1 LSPAIRPLGITLL
14 NTLRAVAVVAAT
26 IAASSATYAATLDQM
41 AGQMILL
48 GFQGDQL
55 ADKSIAGLRDD
66 IAKGDIGGIMY
77 LKTNVKSIADV
88 KTMNAAFLAANPAL
102 PPFISLDQEGGKVQR
117 LTKDVGFGEIPS
129 AADVAAADTPQA
141 AQAVY
146 LKVATSLAADGF
158 NVNFGPVVDLNIN
171 PNNPIIGKY
180 GRSFSKDPDKVTAYA
195 EAFINAHHQAG
206 VLTALKHFPG
216 HGSSSADSHKGFVD
230 ITNTW
235 NKVELAPY
243 TALIGANM
251 TDFVMVGHLY
261 DKNYDPRGDTAQLP
275 ASLNPV
281 WIGDVLR
288 NQLGYKGVVISD
300 DLEMGAIR
308 NEFNTQQT
316 VIRAV
321 NAGVDVLLFS
331 NTAAYSPSL
340 GDKIRGILVA
350 EANRDPAFK
359 ARIVASYNR
368 IVALKAKLTK

>member
-1 LSPAIRPLGITLL
+1 M
-14 NTLRAVAVVAAT
+14 LRAVAVVAAT

-180 GRSFSKDPDKVTAYA
+180 GRSFSKDPDKVIAYA